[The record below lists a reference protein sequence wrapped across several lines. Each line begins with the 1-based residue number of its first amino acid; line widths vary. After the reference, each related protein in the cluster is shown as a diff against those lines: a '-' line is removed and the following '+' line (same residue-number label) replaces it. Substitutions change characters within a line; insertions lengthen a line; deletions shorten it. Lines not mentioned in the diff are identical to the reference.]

1 MSGAAAQQGL
11 LWGQCCLSGQFWLCL
26 GGLRGSSRDEATLF
40 SGPCHAG
47 GLGEAARM
55 ARVPR
60 TPPHQQEGHCLT
72 LTPESDIRIREF
84 RRRQAPAPLLFP
96 SSLFALFTSGC
107 FVRGPPS
114 TKLGGG
120 VPPDAPSHT
129 RVRFPVVPDPVPG
142 RMLVGPMWL
151 HHQGC
156 PCGQHE
162 AAGSAHARIWEDVT
176 TPTITNHT
184 SEGDPRRR

>member
-26 GGLRGSSRDEATLF
+26 RGLRGSSRDEATLF

-107 FVRGPPS
+107 FVRGPPRRQVTHPSSFPCGSRPS
-114 TKLGGG
+114 TRANAGWTYVVASPGLSLWAARGCWLCPCPDLGGC
-120 VPPDAPSHT
+120 DHT
-129 RVRFPVVPDPVPG
+129 D
-142 RMLVGPMWL
+142 
-151 HHQGC
+151 HHKPHQ
-156 PCGQHE
+156 
-162 AAGSAHARIWEDVT
+162 
-176 TPTITNHT
+176 
-184 SEGDPRRR
+184 